1 MLIES
6 QIEETDI
13 LGKLLNLTEPYF
25 SSFVK
30 QQFLHLCR
38 Q

>member
-6 QIEETDI
+6 QIEETEI

-25 SSFVK
+25 
-30 QQFLHLCR
+30 LLTDGNR
-38 Q
+38 N